1 MSGLA
6 KSSVLLLLDEL
17 NRKNDN
23 VAALSD
29 LVFGV
34 PEATTELGRNT
45 KIRIDSSIGG
55 NFSGTREVWY
65 NRLDLAEVFVHLNT
79 VHVGLGE
86 ENLTSY
92 LDVLHHLNEKFKL
105 NIQDDEVLPAEIV
118 ANRML
123 LTIAP
128 GSLAFY
134 GQINIALGVNSDIP
148 LYDLIINTTL
158 DGLWY
163 PDAII
168 GHLVFPETIVG
179 TLLSNGVKLDTR
191 LQFGAGQSAEHM
203 VIATN
208 NEIEVAVRVNTI
220 GKPPLSMVDGEYSLS
235 VNDGE
240 HVEFVFS
247 IVLLDTTINN
257 KIEELYDISFYL
269 NCKDTPA
276 TFIATLAK
284 GSNGVFHFVA
294 DDRTTEVSN
303 VSQFLNGT
311 VIQTIQ
317 SIENFPTILDGGI
330 AGVYEVGLV
339 AYRRNSIVPRLEAV
353 ANFNVTVNS
362 GGGV

>member
-6 KSSVLLLLDEL
+6 KSSVLLLLDEI

-29 LVFGV
+29 LVFGI
-34 PEATTELGRNT
+34 PETTTEHGRNT

-55 NFSGTREVWY
+55 NFSGTREIWY
-65 NRLDLAEVFVHLNT
+65 NRLDLASVFLHLNT
-79 VHVGLGE
+79 VHVELDEEGLT
-86 ENLTSY
+86 NY
-92 LDVLHHLNEKFKL
+92 LDVLHHLNETFNL
-105 NIQDDEVLPAEIV
+105 NIQDDEILPTEVV

-123 LTIAP
+123 LTVAP
-128 GSLAFY
+128 TSLAFY
-134 GQINIALGVNSDIP
+134 GQINIALGVNIDIP
-148 LYDLIINTTL
+148 LYDMIVNTTL

-168 GHLVFPETIVG
+168 GHLVFPETVVG
-179 TLLSNGVKLDTR
+179 TLLSKGVKLDTS
-191 LQFGAGQSAEHM
+191 LQFGVGYSAANM

-220 GKPPLSMVDGEYSLS
+220 GQPPVPMVNGEYALT
-235 VNDGE
+235 VNSEE
-240 HVEFVFS
+240 HIEFVFS
-247 IVLLDTTINN
+247 IVLLDTVINN
-257 KIEELYDISFYL
+257 KLEELYDISFYL

-284 GSNGVFHFVA
+284 GSNGTFHFVA

-303 VSQFLNGT
+303 VSQFLNGA

-353 ANFNVTVNS
+353 ANFNVTVNN